1 VNKKKVCLCLILSLK
16 TLYAINP
23 EPGVRVWNIA
33 NKNLSIAEIIE
44 SQVEVL
50 TQVEGDLLGTQ
61 TVVEAILTKMC
72 SDVDTLSQDVGIV
85 DGINSLLPIL
95 DSKITELENDFTQTW
110 TILNELEETLCSD
123 IDKALVVNSLVDTI
137 STVSV
142 DFSTVFTAIDALQQK
157 VNSISSNLETTDSL
171 VDAIPEEIEITQT
184 YTALDA
190 LLELE
195 CSTLDYLLAVATSLE
210 IITNSFGTPIT
221 AANIGT
227 NGFTIGS
234 SGKYILT
241 ENINFS
247 PLGTATAIT
256 IAADDV
262 TLDLC
267 GNTLSQANS
276 DTVAG
281 VKAISMNNQ
290 ENVTIKNGT
299 ISDWSAQGVDLLSS
313 SEIILQNI
321 SINQCG
327 RGASTQAGFNCTS
340 CTDIYSLNVNYSQNY
355 DEAIM
360 IHASNDIILNDNTL
374 YTNNGSTDAA
384 AALHIDN
391 SEVVYIINAEI
402 VGTNNGRAI
411 KATNSRAVTVENC
424 KIIQNELG
432 GVQFVDT
439 GTSTVWY
446 SMILSNT
453 SDLVST
459 TTGIEISGSSGLNE
473 IVYNAISDHQS
484 DGISVAGSAANNYIA
499 FNNIE
504 NSGNV
509 GISNFSSNTNSI
521 VGNYAFKENESAY
534 IDVVSTVTIS
544 QTGIFPSTPP
554 SAWQNINM
562 NS

>member
-1 VNKKKVCLCLILSLK
+1 MNKKKVCLYLILSIK
-16 TLYAINP
+16 TLSAASP
-23 EPGVRVWNIA
+23 EPGTRVWNIA
-33 NKNLSIAEIIE
+33 NENLSFAEIIE
-44 SQVEVL
+44 SQVEVI
-50 TQVEGDLLGTQ
+50 TQVENDLIGTQ
-61 TVVEAILTKMC
+61 TVVEAMLAKIC
-72 SDVDTLSQDVGIV
+72 SDVDALSQDIGIV
-85 DGINSLLPIL
+85 DGINSLLPIF
-95 DSKITELENDFTQTW
+95 DGKVTELEKDFLQTW
-110 TILNELEETLCSD
+110 TILDELEETLCSD
-123 IDKALVVNSLVDTI
+123 IDKALTVNSLVDTL
-137 STVSV
+137 SVVAV
-142 DFSTVFTAIDALQQK
+142 DFSTVFTAVNALQEK
-157 VNSISSNLETTDSL
+157 VSSINNSLETTDSL
-171 VDAIPEEIEITQT
+171 VDVIPQEIEVIQT

-210 IITNSFGTPIT
+210 IITNSFGTAIT
-221 AANIGT
+221 AADIGT
-227 NGFTIGS
+227 AGFTIGS

-247 PLGTATAIT
+247 PLSAATAIT

-281 VKAISMNNQ
+281 VKAINMNNQ

-374 YTNNGSTDAA
+374 YTNNESAAAA

-402 VGTNNGRAI
+402 VSTTNGRAI
-411 KATNSRAVTVENC
+411 TASNSRAVTVENC

-439 GTSTVWY
+439 GTSTIWY

-459 TTGIEISGSSGLNE
+459 TTGIEIAGSSGLNE
-473 IVYNAISDHQS
+473 VVYNAISDHQS

-521 VGNYAFKENESAY
+521 VGNYAFKESASAY
-534 IDVVSTVTIS
+534 TDVVNTVTVS
-544 QTGIFPSTPP
+544 QTGVFPPTPP